1 MKITNFIR
9 TVCIVLIGFAI
20 GFISYKKISANKK
33 NKPNVETN
41 AILVK
46 KFLLK
51 YKNPEHI
58 EIQNFV
64 KNKNTRFLNDIQ
76 DIKNLKLF
84 LDKNSNYYIELQIFT
99 DENDSKAPLIVQ
111 CRFLELKSKNLI
123 KEESLN
129 LF

>member
-9 TVCIVLIGFAI
+9 TLCIILIGLVI
-20 GFISYKKISANKK
+20 VFISYKKISASKK
-33 NKPNVETN
+33 NKMTVETN

-51 YKNPEHI
+51 YKKPEHV

-64 KNKNTRFLNDIQ
+64 NNPRNKFSNDIQ

-99 DENDSKAPLIVQ
+99 DENDAKAPLVVQ
-111 CRFLELKSKNLI
+111 FRFLEVSSKNLI
-123 KEESLN
+123 KEDSLN